1 MTTGTT
7 EPGPLAEGEWE
18 FEGRDALLDRV
29 TSAIGATPA
38 LAVVLLGPTGVG
50 KSRLAAECANRL
62 GASAWS
68 VLRLSGRTS
77 VTSLPLGGLSP
88 LFASGAAADAAADAA
103 GTAPSVD
110 LATLAADP
118 LSLLTAVTA
127 RIRSLG
133 GPGRILVVVDDL
145 QAFDELSVALLT
157 QLVHSGVIKLLVTIG
172 DGAPI
177 PDALLAL
184 WSESAAV
191 RIDVPPLDNAASEAL
206 LARAL
211 GGSVARRTAEEL
223 HRAAGGNPLFLRE
236 LCAGAAHAGTLVVEA
251 GVWQLIGEPVGT
263 PALGEV
269 IARRLRALTPAQHDV
284 IERLAVCQPLPVRE
298 LRAPGARTSIT
309 ELERAGLIS
318 VRESGGRMLAELAQ
332 PHYVGVIRA
341 TMSMLRVE
349 DILIEQADIAAEAD
363 PTPDDAFRVAVWR
376 LDAGQPTSPELL
388 VTGAGL
394 AQLTHDHALAAKLSQ
409 AAIDAGAPGGLPHLI
424 LADALR
430 RLGDAAGA
438 RSAAEAGSAHDQSA
452 PASELL
458 SVRITSTL
466 ALIRHDQPGGIV
478 DALELLSEAD
488 GRFPGHSAL
497 IAITRSMMLFTV
509 ERTGEAL
516 AEIETLLHTPG
527 LPPELRE
534 LVAMAAAMPLAGVGR
549 WSESRAEV
557 ERLLGGDAIARDRAF
572 ALFTAASASLVGG
585 SLDEARRRALETL
598 SESVQF
604 DDEVSTR
611 YAELLLGH
619 VLLQIGQVS
628 SASRWL
634 GDAIAGARVKGPKN
648 LHRVALATLALAH
661 IAAGEPDAAE
671 SVLRTLHTDAPEGNF
686 HVRLAEAQLT
696 ALRGQPAAAI
706 ERLRA
711 EAEHHVA
718 SGAVYLAT
726 TLLFQAARIGSRA
739 GGVISATALTA
750 TLRLIADRVTELA
763 ASGDSPLFDARAAHA
778 RAVAEPSAGA
788 FADAGEQWLQLGA
801 TLSAAEAFAAASR
814 SARDAGRAH
823 EAGALH
829 DRALELAALCLGAD
843 TGGIRDSAPDVLTR
857 REREVVD
864 LARLGLTS
872 QEIATRLFLSI
883 RTVDNHLQSSYGK
896 LGIGGR
902 RDLIAPAGS
911 TAAAASGSAS
921 PSAQISAPPGPAAR

>member
-7 EPGPLAEGEWE
+7 EPGPLAEREWA

-29 TSAIGATPA
+29 TSAIEATPA
-38 LAVVLLGPTGVG
+38 LAVVLVGPTGIG
-50 KSRLAAECANRL
+50 KSRLAAESSARL
-62 GASAWS
+62 SATAWS

-88 LFASGAAADAAADAA
+88 LFASSGTADAVPA
-103 GTAPSVD
+103 VD

-133 GPGRILVVVDDL
+133 GTGRILVVVDDL
-145 QAFDELSVALLT
+145 QAFDELSIALLT
-157 QLVHSGVIKLLVTIG
+157 QLVHSRVVKLVATIG

-191 RIDVPPLDNAASEAL
+191 RIDVPPLDSEASEAL

-211 GGSVARRTAEEL
+211 DGSVARRTAEEL

-236 LCAGAAHAGTLVVEA
+236 LCTGAVRAGTLVVES

-269 IARRLRALTPAQHDV
+269 IARRLRSLTPDQRDV

-298 LRAPGARTSIT
+298 LRTPGARASVT
-309 ELERAGLIS
+309 ELERAGLVS
-318 VRESGGRMLAELAQ
+318 VRESGGRMVAELAQ
-332 PHYVGVIRA
+332 PHYVGVVRS
-341 TMSMLRVE
+341 TLSMLRVE
-349 DILIEQADIAAEAD
+349 DILIEQADIAAESD
-363 PTPDDAFRVAVWR
+363 PTTDDAFRVAVWR
-376 LDAGQPTSPELL
+376 LDAGQPTSPDLL
-388 VTGAGL
+388 LTGARL
-394 AQLTHDHALAAKLSQ
+394 AQLTHDHALAAKLSR
-409 AAIDAGAPGGLPHLI
+409 AAIDAGAPDGLPHLI

-430 RLGDAAGA
+430 RIGDAEGA
-438 RSAAEAGSAHDQSA
+438 RSAAEDGSARDRSA

-458 SVRITSTL
+458 SVRIASTL

-488 GRFPGHSAL
+488 ERFPGYSAV

-516 AEIETLLHTPG
+516 AAIEPLLHAPG
-527 LPPELRE
+527 LPAELRE
-534 LVAMAAAMPLAGVGR
+534 MAAMAAAMPLAGAGR
-549 WSESRAEV
+549 WSESQQEV
-557 ERLLGGDAIARDRAF
+557 ERLLSGEAIARDRAF

-585 SLDEARRRALETL
+585 SLDVARRRALEAL

-634 GDAIAGARVKGPKN
+634 GDAIAGASVKGPRN
-648 LHRVALATLALAH
+648 LHRVALGTLALAH

-671 SVLRTLHTDAPEGNF
+671 AVLRSLHLDAPEGNF

-711 EAEHHVA
+711 DAEHHVA
-718 SGAVYLAT
+718 SGAIYLAT
-726 TLLFQAARIGSRA
+726 TLLFHAARIGSRA
-739 GGVISATALTA
+739 SGALPATALTA
-750 TLRLIADRVTELA
+750 TLRLIADRIAELA

-778 RAVAEPSAGA
+778 RAIAEPSTSG
-788 FADAGEQWLQLGA
+788 FVEAGERWLELGA
-801 TLSAAEAFAAASR
+801 TSSAAEAFASAGRA
-814 SARDAGRAH
+814 ARDGGRAH
-823 EAGALH
+823 EAAALH
-829 DRALELAALCLGAD
+829 DRALELMALCPGAD
-843 TGGIRDSAPDVLTR
+843 DSGIRDSVPDVLTR

-902 RDLIAPAGS
+902 RDLIAPSGS
-911 TAAAASGSAS
+911 TSAPAPAPGSAK
-921 PSAQISAPPGPAAR
+921 AAR

>member
-7 EPGPLAEGEWE
+7 EPGPLTEGEWE

-29 TSAIGATPA
+29 TSAIEATPA
-38 LAVVLLGPTGVG
+38 LAVVLLGPTGIG
-50 KSRLAAECANRL
+50 KSRLAAESAARL

-68 VLRLSGRTS
+68 ALRLSGRTS

-88 LFASGAAADAAADAA
+88 LFASSGAEDAAP
-103 GTAPSVD
+103 GVD
-110 LATLAADP
+110 LTTLAADP
-118 LSLLTAVTA
+118 LSLLAAVTA

-145 QAFDELSVALLT
+145 QAFDDLSVALLT
-157 QLVHSGVIKLLVTIG
+157 QLVHSGVVKLLATIG

-191 RIDVPPLDNAASEAL
+191 RIDVPPLDSAASEAL

-236 LCAGAAHAGTLVVEA
+236 LCAGAVRAGTLVVES

-269 IARRLRALTPAQHDV
+269 IARRLRAITPAQLDV

-298 LRAPGARTSIT
+298 LHTPGARTSVT
-309 ELERAGLIS
+309 ELERAGLVV

-332 PHYVGVIRA
+332 PHYVGVIRG
-341 TMSMLRVE
+341 TMSILRVE
-349 DILIEQADIAAEAD
+349 DILIEQADIVASAD

-376 LDAGQPTSPELL
+376 LDAGQPASPELL
-388 VTGAGL
+388 LTGARL

-409 AAIDAGAPGGLPHLI
+409 AAIDAGATGGLPHLI

-430 RLGDAAGA
+430 RLGDAEGA
-438 RSAAEAGSAHDQSA
+438 RSAAEAGSAHDQTA
-452 PASELL
+452 PAAELL
-458 SVRITSTL
+458 SVRIASTL

-478 DALELLSEAD
+478 DALQLLSEAD
-488 GRFPGHSAL
+488 ARFPTHSAL

-527 LPPELRE
+527 LPAELRE
-534 LVAMAAAMPLAGVGR
+534 MVAMAAAMPLAGLGR
-549 WSESRAEV
+549 WSESQEEV
-557 ERLLGGDAIARDRAF
+557 ERLLGGGMIARDRAF

-585 SLDEARRRALETL
+585 SLDVARRWALEAL

-628 SASRWL
+628 SATRWL
-634 GDAIAGARVKGPKN
+634 GDAIAGASVKGPKN
-648 LHRVALATLALAH
+648 LHRVALGTLALAH
-661 IAAGEPDAAE
+661 IAAGETDAAE
-671 SVLRTLHTDAPEGNF
+671 TVLRSLRTDAPEGNF

-696 ALRGQPAAAI
+696 AVRGQPAAAI

-711 EAEHHVA
+711 DAEHHVA
-718 SGAVYLAT
+718 SGAIYLAT
-726 TLLFQAARIGSRA
+726 ALLFQAARIGSRA
-739 GGVISATALTA
+739 EGVIPATALTA
-750 TLRLIADRVTELA
+750 TLRLVADRVAELA
-763 ASGDSPLFDARAAHA
+763 ASGDSPLFQARAAHT
-778 RAVAEPSAGA
+778 RAVAEPSAIG
-788 FADAGEQWLQLGA
+788 FTDAGERWLQLGA
-801 TLSAAEAFAAASR
+801 TLSAAEAFAAAGR
-814 SARDAGRAH
+814 AARVAGRAH
-823 EAGALH
+823 EAAALH
-829 DRALELAALCLGAD
+829 DRALHLLESCPGAD
-843 TGGIRDSAPDVLTR
+843 TSGIRDSAPDVLTR

-872 QEIATRLFLSI
+872 QEIASRLFLSI

-902 RDLIAPAGS
+902 RDLIAPSAQ
-911 TAAAASGSAS
+911 TSAS
-921 PSAQISAPPGPAAR
+921 PSAPISGSPGPAAR